1 MNSEVIIRFQD
12 VHKKYKSEGIDFK
25 ALDGVSLEIHRGEF
39 LGICG
44 KSGSGKTTLLNL
56 AGLIDRPSRGDLVI
70 KNHAVSKLNDDALS
84 NLRAN
89 EIGFI
94 FQTFNL
100 LPMLTALENVEYPL
114 MLMGLSPEKRRNQAL
129 EALWKVGLDLVKNH
143 KPSQMSGGQRQRVAI
158 ARAIVKNPSIIL
170 ADEPTANLDSK
181 TSQEVFDLLIQLQ
194 RELHITVLLCS
205 HDNDL
210 ISQTKRIIRIA
221 DGKIVEEIKGSMQ

>member
-1 MNSEVIIRFQD
+1 MNNDVIIRFTD

-25 ALDGVSLEIHRGEF
+25 ALDGVSLEIHKGEF
-39 LGICG
+39 LGISG
-44 KSGSGKTTLLNL
+44 KSGSGKTTLLNV
-56 AGLIDRPSRGDLVI
+56 AGLIDRPTRGELII
-70 KNHAVSKLNDDALS
+70 KDHKISSLDDDSLS
-84 NLRAN
+84 EIRAK

-100 LPMLTALENVEYPL
+100 LPMLSALENVEYPL
-114 MLMGLSPEKRRNQAL
+114 MLMGLDAIERRKMAE
-129 EALWKVGLDLVKNH
+129 EALRKVGLDLVKNH

-181 TSQEVFDLLIQLQ
+181 TSQEVFDLLVQLQ

-205 HDNDL
+205 HDNDI
-210 ISQTKRIIRIA
+210 ISQTKRVIKIA
-221 DGKIVEEIKGSMQ
+221 DGKIIEEKRL

>member
-1 MNSEVIIRFQD
+1 MNNEVIIRFKD

-25 ALDGVSLEIHRGEF
+25 ALDGVSLEIHRGDF

-56 AGLIDRPSRGDLVI
+56 AGLIDRPSRGELII
-70 KNHAVSKLNDDALS
+70 KDQTISHLSDDAIS
-84 NLRAN
+84 NIRAN

-114 MLMGLSPEKRRNQAL
+114 MLMGLAPDERKARAL
-129 EALWKVGLDLVKNH
+129 EALRKVGLDMVKNH

-210 ISQTKRIIRIA
+210 ISQTKRIIKIA
-221 DGKIVEEIKGSMQ
+221 DGKIVEETRGSMQ

>member
-1 MNSEVIIRFQD
+1 MKNEVIIRFQE

-25 ALDGVSLEIHRGEF
+25 ALDGVSLEIRQGEF

-56 AGLIDRPSRGDLVI
+56 AGLIDRPSRGSLLIRNQDI
-70 KNHAVSKLNDDALS
+70 SKLSDDALS
-84 NLRAN
+84 NIRAS

-100 LPMLTALENVEYPL
+100 LPMLTAQENVEYPL
-114 MLMGLSPEKRRNQAL
+114 MLMGLGVEERKSRAL
-129 EALWKVGLDLVKNH
+129 EALRKVGLDLVKNH
-143 KPSQMSGGQRQRVAI
+143 RPSQMSGGQRQRVAI
-158 ARAIVKNPSIIL
+158 ARAIVKNPAIIL

-181 TSQEVFDLLIQLQ
+181 TSQEVFDLLVQLQ

-210 ISQTKRIIRIA
+210 ISQTKRIVRIA

>member
-129 EALWKVGLDLVKNH
+129 EALRKVGLDLVKNH

>member
-1 MNSEVIIRFQD
+1 MSNEVIIRFQD

-56 AGLIDRPSRGDLVI
+56 AGLIDRPSRGDLII
-70 KNHAVSKLNDDALS
+70 KDQAISKLSDDALS

-114 MLMGLSPEKRRNQAL
+114 MLMGLAPEERKTRAL
-129 EALWKVGLDLVKNH
+129 EALRKVGLDLVKNH

-221 DGKIVEEIKGSMQ
+221 DGKIVEETRGSMQ

>member
-1 MNSEVIIRFQD
+1 MKNEVIIRFQD
-12 VHKKYKSEGIDFK
+12 VHKKYKSEGLDFQ
-25 ALDGVSLEIHRGEF
+25 ALAGVSLEIKKGEF
-39 LGICG
+39 LGISG

-56 AGLIDRPSRGDLVI
+56 AGLIDRPSRGELYIRDKEI
-70 KNHAVSKLNDDALS
+70 SKLSDDALS
-84 NLRAN
+84 NLRAH

-100 LPMLTALENVEYPL
+100 LPMLTAKENVEYPL
-114 MLMGLSPEKRRNQAL
+114 MLLGMGQEEREHKAL
-129 EALWKVGLDLVKNH
+129 DALRKVGLDLVKNH

-181 TSQEVFDLLIQLQ
+181 TSQEVFDLLVQLQ
-194 RELHITVLLCS
+194 RELQITVLLCS

-210 ISQTKRIIRIA
+210 IAQTKRSIRIA
-221 DGKIVEEIKGSMQ
+221 DGKIVEEVRA

>member
-1 MNSEVIIRFQD
+1 MSNEVIIRFQD

-25 ALDGVSLEIHRGEF
+25 ALDGVSLEIHKGEF

-56 AGLIDRPSRGDLVI
+56 AGLIDRPSRGDLMI
-70 KNHAVSKLNDDALS
+70 KDHAVSKLNDDALS
-84 NLRAN
+84 DLRAN

-114 MLMGLSPEKRRNQAL
+114 MLMGLAPEKRRSQAL
-129 EALWKVGLDLVKNH
+129 EALRKVGLDLVKNH

>member
-1 MNSEVIIRFQD
+1 MNNEVIIRFSD

-56 AGLIDRPSRGDLVI
+56 AGLIDRPSRGELI
-70 KNHAVSKLNDDALS
+70 INNQAISKMSDDALS
-84 NLRAN
+84 NLRAS

-100 LPMLTALENVEYPL
+100 LPMLSALENVEYPL
-114 MLMGLSPEKRRNQAL
+114 MLMGLSPEDRKTRAL
-129 EALWKVGLDLVKNH
+129 DALCKVGLDLVKNH

-158 ARAIVKNPSIIL
+158 ARAIVKKPSIIL

-181 TSQEVFDLLIQLQ
+181 TSQEIFDLLIQLQ
-194 RELHITVLLCS
+194 RELHVTVLLCS

-210 ISQTKRIIRIA
+210 ISETKRIIKIA
-221 DGKIVEEIKGSMQ
+221 DGKIVEESKGRMQ

>member
-1 MNSEVIIRFQD
+1 MNNEVIIRFKD

-25 ALDGVSLEIHRGEF
+25 ALDGVSLEIHRGDF

-56 AGLIDRPSRGDLVI
+56 AGLIDRPSRGELMI
-70 KNHAVSKLNDDALS
+70 KDQTISHLSDDAIS
-84 NLRAN
+84 NIRAN

-114 MLMGLSPEKRRNQAL
+114 MLMGLAPDERKARAL
-129 EALWKVGLDLVKNH
+129 EALRKVGLDMVKNH

-210 ISQTKRIIRIA
+210 ISQTKRIIKIA
-221 DGKIVEEIKGSMQ
+221 DGKIVEETRGSMQ